1 MTAPSMET
9 RNKKV
14 QEKVIKRSLES
25 IESKNGQPAVTLYGS
40 HTHLHINPEVKLII
54 DGAQGDA
61 GLTGRKIIIDTDGGW
76 RAHGGGASSGKDP
89 TRWTDQQIH
98 LPSNGQVCSGQW
110 PEWPTLGTAFLHNQ
124 CGQAAICLHGDLWQ

>member
-1 MTAPSMET
+1 MET

-61 GLTGRKIIIDTDGGW
+61 GLTGRKIIIDTNGGW
-76 RAHGGGASSGKDP
+76 RAHGGGASSGK
-89 TRWTDQQIH
+89 T
-98 LPSNGQVCSGQW
+98 LPDGPINRYICRQMTICSGQW
-110 PEWPTLGTAFLHNQ
+110 PEWPMLGTALLHNS
-124 CGQAAICLHGDLWQ
+124 CGRAAISLHGDLWQGEG